1 MMRVW
6 LCRDESGFYSLAK
19 RYPIAA
25 TILGT
30 DRRAWYFVVGE
41 PVGWR
46 NMCSAVVAAL
56 CGRDIGMAPLSEPI
70 SVEALLIPSA
80 NITAELRRAIVDAQ
94 NIDPQ
99 TQGETIMADQV
110 RPPYT
115 PPPDDT
121 RIATTTKEQF
131 TLKLTSYVNSS
142 QALAVL
148 SQANRD
154 KLIVDVV
161 AIAFPTITTT
171 QTR

>member
-1 MMRVW
+1 MRVW

-30 DRRAWYFVVGE
+30 DRRAWYFVAGE

-56 CGRDIGMAPLSEPI
+56 CGRDPGMAPLSEPI
-70 SVEALLIPSA
+70 SVEAILIPSA

-94 NIDPQ
+94 LINHQPIE
-99 TQGETIMADQV
+99 GETIMADQV

-121 RIATTTKEQF
+121 RIATTIKEQF
-131 TLKLTSYVNSS
+131 TLKVTSYVNSS

-161 AIAFPTITTT
+161 AIAFPPITTT